1 MESNAIENNA
11 MTNKGFH
18 SYIRTLYGNFCDLE
32 IISHSDTNNETV
44 AIHAR
49 TNVLETPD
57 DYRIEIALPGY
68 KKSDI
73 TIKVEDDVLTVV
85 VDCKTKEA
93 DKITR
98 YYKKEFF
105 VSSFTRSFLLPENV
119 QDDLIEAVYA
129 DGVLMLTLPKGDT
142 SITCKKDILIS

>member
-1 MESNAIENNA
+1 

-32 IISHSDTNNETV
+32 IISHADTNTETV

-57 DYRIEIALPGY
+57 DYKIQIALPGY

-73 TIKVEDDVLTVV
+73 TVKVEEDVLTIV
-85 VDCKTKEA
+85 VDCKTKES
-93 DKITR
+93 DHITR

-119 QDDLIEAVYA
+119 QDDEIEAIFS
-129 DGVLMLTLPKGDT
+129 DGVLSLTLPKGEE
-142 SITCKKDILIS
+142 SITCKKDIAIG